1 MTPTL
6 RRRRNQST
14 DSALPALGS
23 PSRRICAATVDEK
36 GKTREKV
43 YDVVW
48 SGGRERG
55 PDGKLPPVKNT
66 VDLATAT
73 YLDVEGAPSLYGFWS
88 DPEFNAEF
96 ESHFPLQDWLIVTLD
111 LAVPRFPSC
120 APGSGRLSGRKVGR
134 KRNRSST
141 PSRCSAQP
149 LRAVRCHWPAVGSRH
164 GLNVRR
170 RG

>member
-14 DSALPALGS
+14 ESALPALGS

-43 YDVVW
+43 YDDVW
-48 SGGRERG
+48 SGDRERG

-88 DPEFNAEF
+88 DPEFNAEQPAF
-96 ESHFPLQDWLIVTLD
+96 YYLRLLPPNLPLSRGHHGT
-111 LAVPRFPSC
+111 PRD
-120 APGSGRLSGRKVGR
+120 G
-134 KRNRSST
+134 T
-141 PSRCSAQP
+141 Q
-149 LRAVRCHWPAVGSRH
+149 RH
-164 GLNVRR
+164 GTRC
-170 RG
+170 G